1 MAIVVAT
8 AAFTGAEDTVVV
20 TWSTPFL
27 AVPSAPAGVS
37 VSDGQTLDVD
47 LTSVTTTGCT
57 VEPTARFVG
66 NVELIASD

>member
-20 TWSTPFL
+20 SWSTPFL
-27 AVPSAPAGVS
+27 STPSVTAGIS

-47 LTSVTTTGCT
+47 VISVTTTGCT